1 MSTDLVSPSLETDV
15 QAQCK
20 NCATDLHGHF
30 CAHCG
35 QTDRPLDPTMHDL
48 LHELTHEFLHLDGKI
63 FLTFKTLVLF
73 PGRLTAEFLS
83 GRRARFIGPV
93 RLYLTMSL
101 LFFLLMAHG
110 TGDKH
115 STKVKVKQTDENAQ
129 ITDKDD
135 PVQVEK
141 NKDDDGVTIN
151 IGDTEAQKSQKSS
164 WLRQY
169 LHRKISDP
177 EAFKHEM
184 ITNTSHAIFLMVPV
198 FALAL
203 RMAYYKRSYRYPAYI
218 YFSLHYHAFV
228 FLLFAVSALLLWLH
242 SGLLDALMFFV
253 ILFGPLIYLHLSM
266 RRVFGGT
273 HFRTALRIAALS
285 ALYLPALSLV
295 LLLAVV
301 ATYIGA

>member
-20 NCATDLHGHF
+20 NCETELHGHF

-48 LHELTHEFLHLDGKI
+48 LHELTHELLHLDGKI
-63 FLTFKTLVLF
+63 FLTFKMLVF
-73 PGRLTAEFLS
+73 HPGQLTAEFLS

-101 LFFLLMAHG
+101 LFFLLMAHDP
-110 TGDKH
+110 TEKH
-115 STKVKVKQTDENAQ
+115 SGKAEVKQADQGEQ
-129 ITDKDD
+129 YTDKDD
-135 PVQVEK
+135 PVQVAK
-141 NKDDDGVTIN
+141 NKDDAGITIN
-151 IGDTEAQKSQKSS
+151 IGDDDSGKSEKHS

-184 ITNTSHAIFLMVPV
+184 MTNISHAIFLMIPV

-203 RMAYYKRSYRYPAYI
+203 RMAYYKRHYRYPAYI
-218 YFSLHYHAFV
+218 YFSLHYHAIV
-228 FLLFAVSALLLWLH
+228 FLLFAMGVLASWLH
-242 SGLLDALMFFV
+242 SGLIDTLVFFV
-253 ILFGPLIYLHLSM
+253 VLFAPLMYLHHSM

-273 HFRTALRIAALS
+273 HLRTALRIAALS
-285 ALYLPALSLV
+285 AIYLPALLLV
-295 LLLAVV
+295 LLAAV
-301 ATYIGA
+301 AAAYIRA